1 MATTAEIAELE
12 RNWLEA
18 ESMADELKHEAARI
32 RSRMNGETGAG
43 EEAKVVLKHV
53 EDLEARHARAEQAA
67 SEAFDRF
74 WQARNG
80 SDSAPVAAHEIRA
93 A

>member
-1 MATTAEIAELE
+1 MATTTQLTELE

-18 ESMADELKHEAARI
+18 ESVADELKHEAARI
-32 RSRMNGETGAG
+32 RSSASDGSDDEVRVLLKQA
-43 EEAKVVLKHV
+43 EE
-53 EDLEARHARAEQAA
+53 LEARHANAELAA

-80 SDSAPVAAHEIRA
+80 GDTATISAAEIRA

>member
-1 MATTAEIAELE
+1 MATTTQLTELE

-18 ESMADELKHEAARI
+18 ESVADELKHEAARI
-32 RSRMNGETGAG
+32 RTNAKRGNGEDVT
-43 EEAKVVLKHV
+43 VLIKQA
-53 EDLEARHARAEQAA
+53 EDLEARHANAERAARD
-67 SEAFDRF
+67 AFDRF

-80 SDSAPVAAHEIRA
+80 GDAAAIGAEEIRA

>member
-1 MATTAEIAELE
+1 MATTTQLTELE

-18 ESMADELKHEAARI
+18 EDV
-32 RSRMNGETGAG
+32 T
-43 EEAKVVLKHV
+43 VLIKQA
-53 EDLEARHARAEQAA
+53 EDLEARHATAERAA
-67 SEAFDRF
+67 SDAFDRF

-80 SDSAPVAAHEIRA
+80 GDAAAIGAEEIRA